1 MAKLKDGNKNKKLAT
16 QFGDKKLDNY
26 KISVSKLLA
35 KKRATKYYEITEISN
50 SRFKVSLDEKAFG
63 HAIEMSGLYVVSS
76 TVSRSN
82 MDKEA
87 VRETYKNLQNV
98 EHAFRDFKSENIQ
111 LRPVFHR
118 NEAQTRG
125 HVFVS
130 MLSYSLIKQME
141 DKIFPFLKIWNK
153 DKKQKLSFNDVTE
166 ELRDIKLCT
175 LNIGTGTDEI
185 KITELNELQTGII
198 NLFGMKKSSLEI

>member
-1 MAKLKDGNKNKKLAT
+1 
-16 QFGDKKLDNY
+16 
-26 KISVSKLLA
+26 
-35 KKRATKYYEITEISN
+35 
-50 SRFKVSLDEKAFG
+50 
-63 HAIEMSGLYVVSS
+63 MSGKYVVGS
-76 TVSRSN
+76 TVSSSN

-111 LRPVFHR
+111 LRPLFHR

-130 MLSYSLIKQME
+130 MLSYSLIKELE

-153 DKKQKLSFNDVTE
+153 EKKQKISFNDVTE
-166 ELRDIKLCT
+166 ELRDIKLCI
-175 LNIGTGTDEI
+175 LNIGTGTEEI
-185 KITELNELQTGII
+185 KITELNELQTKIL